1 MQSMKKL
8 LTLVFSVL
16 VLISCQ
22 KKEDKNKTEKEENK
36 ESCAAG
42 PTKGKKFEMYKM
54 SEMASLME
62 QMYAYNRQIKDRIV
76 KGDTVGKFPEFF
88 NKIYTAEFTTSSD
101 NDDFFKENAKKY
113 ITAQKLIYSNPN
125 NVIENF
131 NKGVDACVTCHQGK
145 CGGPIP
151 RIKKLYIK

>member
-1 MQSMKKL
+1 MKKL
-8 LTLVFSVL
+8 VLIILTLSIV
-16 VLISCQ
+16 SCQ
-22 KKEDKNKTEKEENK
+22 NKDSKKAEDKETCANDSVKE
-36 ESCAAG
+36 
-42 PTKGKKFEMYKM
+42 KKFEMYEM

-62 QMYAYNRQIKDRIV
+62 QMYAHNQQLRLRII

-88 NKIYTAEFTTSSD
+88 NKIYTAEFTTPSD
-101 NDDFFKENAKKY
+101 NDAFFKENADKY
-113 ITAQKLIYSNPN
+113 IVAQKLIYSETE
-125 NVIENF
+125 NVKDNF